1 MGGGGD
7 EEGVVEE
14 GGLKVRRRRDALQG
28 GRPGSRMEDCVIRGT
43 CPQTIS
49 LEAEEGRSRRVGKER
64 SGRGPAKPQ
73 RLTMEE
79 DDGV

>member
-1 MGGGGD
+1 
-7 EEGVVEE
+7 
-14 GGLKVRRRRDALQG
+14 
-28 GRPGSRMEDCVIRGT
+28 MEDGVIRGT

-49 LEAEEGRSRRVGKER
+49 LEAEEGRSRGVGKER